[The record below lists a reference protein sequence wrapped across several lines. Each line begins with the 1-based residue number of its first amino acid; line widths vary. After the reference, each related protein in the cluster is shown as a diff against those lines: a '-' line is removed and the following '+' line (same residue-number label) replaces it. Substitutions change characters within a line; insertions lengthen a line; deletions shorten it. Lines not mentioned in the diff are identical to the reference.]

1 MAEFLT
7 ALWWE
12 KVRSFFSRNF
22 WTNII

>member
-12 KVRSFFSRNF
+12 KERSFFF
-22 WTNII
+22 GKFFD

>member
-12 KVRSFFSRNF
+12 KVRSFFREIF
-22 WTNII
+22 D